1 MGEGLTEKSPNT
13 RKKIHPGQRSPRMPN
28 KMSPKKTTPGHI
40 FFKRLRTHI
49 HTVNSSTTKEA
60 GLYGREKT
68 LSSTSGSGKTGQV
81 HVRQ

>member
-40 FFKRLRTHI
+40 IIKM
-49 HTVNSSTTKEA
+49 TKVKEQILKA
-60 GLYGREKT
+60 A
-68 LSSTSGSGKTGQV
+68 
-81 HVRQ
+81 RQKQN